1 MNDSTKALF
10 LSYTAQDAAAAQRLC
25 EALRAVGI
33 EVWFDQSELR
43 GGDAWDAAIRRQIK
57 ACALFMPILSRN
69 SHERDEGY
77 FRLEWKLAVDRS
89 HLMAA
94 DRPFLLPVVVDDLD
108 EPTARVPERFREV
121 QWTRLPGGAPT
132 PQFVAHVAEL
142 MGRAQAGIA
151 SAPLERP
158 AATAMAP
165 AAAPAPA
172 SPPRSRGL
180 LWAGLAAVVLALA
193 VGAGVLMK
201 RGAGSGDVVPYSPE
215 DRRMTFAVLPIEAP
229 AGDAAAAEVA
239 VATGEKVATAFEGNT
254 VWDQVVPRRSVQEAM
269 AKHAGFRDLG
279 RALNVHF
286 LIRGHV
292 AHTPT
297 GWVVE
302 LFAIDA
308 ESERVL
314 ETHSLRFPTDD
325 RAPPWPDD
333 VLFAVWN
340 LNNAAVKR
348 EAERVASRPIESL
361 DVRDLTFR
369 ASVAW
374 RKDHDSDA
382 KMAYESARAL
392 LQRASAL
399 APDDRAV
406 IFMTATTNL
415 CDCVN
420 GWSRDPEEQIKIGA
434 AAMQRYLEIDPSS
447 SYMLSH
453 KADLA
458 TLRGRYE
465 DALLIADQILARN
478 PRSLFGLQ
486 NKAIALL
493 RLGRPKEALEV
504 ANDVIEH
511 YAQIWP
517 DFYALKADI
526 GFALGD
532 DAKAA
537 DLSRRA
543 IAAMNPQDLANPV
556 TGPIMLTLAGAEA
569 RLGHADRAKQAL
581 EDFYATV
588 PAIRT
593 VSATRK
599 WIRGNADLVGY
610 EPLFAALKLAGMP
623 D

>member
-1 MNDSTKALF
+1 LPADIHSKTRDMNDSTKAVF

-121 QWTRLPGGAPT
+121 QWTRVPGGTPT

-151 SAPLERP
+151 SPPVERAT
-158 AATAMAP
+158 AATAAP
-165 AAAPAPA
+165 AAAPPA
-172 SPPRSRGL
+172 AGAARSRGL
-180 LWAGLAAVVLALA
+180 LWAGLAALVLALA
-193 VGAGVLMK
+193 VGAGVLVK
-201 RGAGSGDVVPYSPE
+201 RGDRGSNVVPYSPE
-215 DRRMTFAVLPIEAP
+215 DRRLTFAVMPIEAP

-239 VATGEKVATAFEGNT
+239 AATGEKVATAFEGNT
-254 VWDQVVPRRSVQEAM
+254 LWDQVVPRRSVQEAM

-297 GWVVE
+297 GWAVE

-314 ETHSLRFPTDD
+314 ETNTLRFPAED

-333 VLFAVWN
+333 VLFAVWD
-340 LNNAAVKR
+340 LNSAAIKR
-348 EAERVASRPIESL
+348 EAERVASRPTESL

-374 RKDHDSDA
+374 RKDHDSNA
-382 KMAYESARAL
+382 KTAYESARAL
-392 LQRASAL
+392 LERASAL

-406 IFMTATTNL
+406 IHLTATTNL

-420 GWSRDPEEQIKIGA
+420 GWSKDPEEQIKIGT
-434 AAMQRYLEIDPSS
+434 AAMQRYLEMDPSS
-447 SYMLSH
+447 PNMLSH

-458 TLRGRYE
+458 ILRGRYE
-465 DALLIADQILARN
+465 DSLLISDQLLARN
-478 PRSLFGLQ
+478 PRSSFGLLT
-486 NKAIALL
+486 KATALL
-493 RLGRPKEALEV
+493 RLGRPKEAL
-504 ANDVIEH
+504 AAATDVVEH
-511 YAQIWP
+511 YAQAWP
-517 DFYALKADI
+517 GYYALTADI
-526 GFALGD
+526 DFALGD

-543 IAAMNPQDLANPV
+543 IAAMSPQDLANPV
-556 TGPIMLTLAGAEA
+556 SGPIMLTLAGAEA

-581 EDFYATV
+581 DDFYAAV
-588 PAIRT
+588 PAVRT

-599 WIRGNADLVGY
+599 WIRGNADL
-610 EPLFAALKLAGMP
+610 AG
-623 D
+623 